1 MKTDDISNYEEHKK
15 NILNWEEEF
24 KYNLSHN
31 ISKKM
36 ELFLIDKIWFEDYK
50 RAVFL
55 DKLNIETKIYNY
67 KYFQPID
74 NSNIILHEKTINPD
88 ANFVVLNE
96 ESYNSF
102 YELINENSIYTIKIK
117 SQFINKKMITKIGN
131 NLFYFYYLN
140 KNDLIQEGFFI
151 FGEIEKSKKQKILD
165 NFIYNNINDFIYYYF
180 NNINPNLNKNKK
192 AICYHLKEFDLIF
205 KINTNKNEK
214 SDYKNLKNSINASL
228 DDNKESESDIKIMN
242 ITKINNS
249 KIKKKIKDKN
259 NNNDNFRFY
268 SPSNNLLKKSR
279 NYFESVSNIFSF
291 NKSQY
296 SEIENKNNYKINKIV
311 DCIYEYYY
319 SQNEYKSFINAS
331 NKINKIFIPI
341 HKDWINEFL
350 IKCSYI
356 QIKNILL
363 NQNLIYILKK

>member
-117 SQFINKKMITKIGN
+117 AQFINKKMITKIGN

-151 FGEIEKSKKQKILD
+151 FGEIEKSRKQKILD

-242 ITKINNS
+242 ITKIKNS

-259 NNNDNFRFY
+259 NNNDNFGFY
-268 SPSNNLLKKSR
+268 SLQKV
-279 NYFESVSNIFSF
+279 Y
-291 NKSQY
+291 
-296 SEIENKNNYKINKIV
+296 
-311 DCIYEYYY
+311 
-319 SQNEYKSFINAS
+319 
-331 NKINKIFIPI
+331 
-341 HKDWINEFL
+341 
-350 IKCSYI
+350 
-356 QIKNILL
+356 
-363 NQNLIYILKK
+363 